1 MKVLFLTS
9 GEAARPLAGW
19 LGQRETLTVRET
31 PVSAHEIAALAPDLI
46 VSHSYRHI
54 LKRDV
59 LAAAPDRFINLH
71 ISLLPYN
78 RGADPNLWS
87 FLDDTPKGVS
97 IHLIDEGID
106 TGALLLQ
113 REVSFDEDSETLGS
127 SYAQLQQTIGE
138 LFMENWSS
146 LRDGRI
152 APRAQTGSGTF
163 HRASELAALKDA
175 LLGNEGWNVPIPV
188 LRRRHRALLAET
200 VQGHGK
206 D

>member
-9 GEAARPLAGW
+9 GEAARPLADW

-31 PVSAHEIAALAPDLI
+31 PVSAQEIAALAPDLI

-87 FLDDTPKGVS
+87 FIDETPKGVS

-127 SYAQLQQTIGE
+127 SYATLQQTIGE

-152 APRAQTGSGTF
+152 APRAQSGAGTF
-163 HRASELAALKDA
+163 HRASEFAALKDS
-175 LLGNEGWNVPIPV
+175 LLGNDGWNVPVPV
-188 LRRRHRALLAET
+188 LRQRYRALSREA
-200 VQGHGK
+200 GRGG
-206 D
+206 

>member
-9 GEAARPLAGW
+9 GEHARHLADWIGE
-19 LGQRETLTVRET
+19 RETLVLRET
-31 PVSAHEIAALAPDLI
+31 PVSAQDIAALAPDLI

-54 LKRDV
+54 LRRDV

-87 FLDDTPKGVS
+87 FLDATPKGVS

-127 SYAQLQQTIGE
+127 SYAKLQQTING
-138 LFMENWSS
+138 LFVENWPA
-146 LRDGRI
+146 LRDRRI
-152 APRAQTGSGTF
+152 APRMQSGAGTF
-163 HRASELAALKDA
+163 HRASEFATLKNA
-175 LLGNEGWNVPIPV
+175 LLGNEGWDVPITV
-188 LRRRHRALLAET
+188 LRQRYRAMSADAA
-200 VQGHGK
+200 GAGGSA
-206 D
+206 

>member
-9 GEAARPLAGW
+9 GEAARPLADW

-31 PVSAHEIAALAPDLI
+31 PVSAQEIAALAPDLI

-78 RGADPNLWS
+78 RGADQNLWS
-87 FLDDTPKGVS
+87 FIDETPKGVS

-127 SYAQLQQTIGE
+127 SYATLQQTIGE

-152 APRAQTGSGTF
+152 APRAQSGAGTF
-163 HRASELAALKDA
+163 HRATEFAALKDS
-175 LLGNEGWNVPIPV
+175 LLGNDGWNVPVPV
-188 LRRRHRALLAET
+188 LRQRYRALSREA
-200 VQGHGK
+200 GRGG
-206 D
+206 

>member
-9 GEAARPLAGW
+9 GEAARPLADW

-31 PVSAHEIAALAPDLI
+31 PVSAQEIAALAPDLI

-87 FLDDTPKGVS
+87 FIDETPKGVS

-127 SYAQLQQTIGE
+127 SYATLQQTIGE

-152 APRAQTGSGTF
+152 APRAQSGAGTF
-163 HRASELAALKDA
+163 HRATEFAALKDS
-175 LLGNEGWNVPIPV
+175 LLGNDGWNVPVPV
-188 LRRRHRALLAET
+188 LRQRYRALSREA
-200 VQGHGK
+200 GRGG
-206 D
+206 

>member
-9 GEAARPLAGW
+9 GDTARPLADW
-19 LGQRETLTVRET
+19 LGQREALTVRET
-31 PVSAHEIAALAPDLI
+31 PVSAQEIAALAPDLI

-87 FLDDTPKGVS
+87 FIDETPKGVS

-127 SYAQLQQTIGE
+127 SYATLQQTIGE

-152 APRAQTGSGTF
+152 APRAQSGAGTF
-163 HRASELAALKDA
+163 HRASEFAALKDS
-175 LLGNEGWNVPIPV
+175 LLGNDGWNVPIPV
-188 LRRRHRALLAET
+188 LRQRYRALSREA
-200 VQGHGK
+200 GRGG
-206 D
+206 

>member
-9 GEAARPLAGW
+9 GEAARPLADW
-19 LGQRETLTVRET
+19 LGQREALTVRET
-31 PVSAHEIAALAPDLI
+31 PVSAQEIAALAPDLI

-87 FLDDTPKGVS
+87 FIDETPKGVS

-127 SYAQLQQTIGE
+127 SYATLQQTIGE
-138 LFMENWSS
+138 LFMENWPS

-152 APRAQTGSGTF
+152 ALRAQSGAGTF
-163 HRASELAALKDA
+163 HRATEFAALKDS
-175 LLGNEGWNVPIPV
+175 LLGNDGWNVPIPV
-188 LRRRHRALLAET
+188 LRQRYRALSREA
-200 VQGHGK
+200 GRGG
-206 D
+206 

>member
-1 MKVLFLTS
+1 MTS
-9 GEAARPLAGW
+9 GDTARPLADW
-19 LGQRETLTVRET
+19 LGQREALTVRET
-31 PVSAHEIAALAPDLI
+31 PVSAQEIAALAPDLI
-46 VSHSYRHI
+46 VSHSYPHI

-87 FLDDTPKGVS
+87 FLDETPKGVS

-127 SYAQLQQTIGE
+127 SYAKLQQTIGE

-152 APRAQTGSGTF
+152 APRAQSGAGTF
-163 HRASELAALKDA
+163 HRASEFAALKDS
-175 LLGNEGWNVPIPV
+175 LLGNDGWNVPIPV
-188 LRRRHRALLAET
+188 LRQRYRALSREA
-200 VQGHGK
+200 GRGG
-206 D
+206 

>member
-9 GEAARPLAGW
+9 GDTARPLADW
-19 LGQRETLTVRET
+19 LGQREALTVRET
-31 PVSAHEIAALAPDLI
+31 PVSAQEIAALAPDLI

-87 FLDDTPKGVS
+87 FLDETPKGVS

-127 SYAQLQQTIGE
+127 SYATLQQTIGE

-152 APRAQTGSGTF
+152 VPRAQSGAGTF
-163 HRASELAALKDA
+163 HRASEFAALKDS
-175 LLGNEGWNVPIPV
+175 LLGNDGWNVPIPV
-188 LRRRHRALLAET
+188 LRQRYRALSREA
-200 VQGHGK
+200 GRGG
-206 D
+206 

>member
-9 GEAARPLAGW
+9 GEAARPLADW

-31 PVSAHEIAALAPDLI
+31 PVSAQEIAALAPDLI

-87 FLDDTPKGVS
+87 FIDETPKGVS

-127 SYAQLQQTIGE
+127 SYATLQQAIGE

-152 APRAQTGSGTF
+152 APRAQSGAGTF
-163 HRASELAALKDA
+163 HRASEFSALKDS
-175 LLGNEGWNVPIPV
+175 LLGNDGWNVPIPV
-188 LRRRHRALLAET
+188 LRQRYRALSREA
-200 VQGHGK
+200 GRGG
-206 D
+206 

>member
-9 GEAARPLAGW
+9 GEQARPLADW
-19 LGQRETLTVRET
+19 IGQRDTLTVRET
-31 PVSAHEIAALAPDLI
+31 PVSAQELVALAPDLI

-59 LAAAPDRFINLH
+59 LAAAPGRFINLH

-87 FLDDTPKGVS
+87 FLDATPKGVS

-113 REVSFDEDSETLGS
+113 REVSFDEASETLAS
-127 SYAQLQQTIGE
+127 SYAKLQQAIND
-138 LFMENWSS
+138 LFIDNWSS
-146 LRDGRI
+146 LRDGHI
-152 APRAQTGSGTF
+152 APRAQSGAGTF
-163 HRASELAALKDA
+163 HRASEFAALKDA
-175 LLGNEGWNVPIPV
+175 LLGAEGWHVPIPV
-188 LRRRHRALLAET
+188 LRQRYRTSRAVAA
-200 VQGHGK
+200 HGGRQA
-206 D
+206 

>member
-9 GEAARPLAGW
+9 GEAARPLADW

-31 PVSAHEIAALAPDLI
+31 PVSAQEIAALAPDLI

-87 FLDDTPKGVS
+87 FLDETPKGVS

-127 SYAQLQQTIGE
+127 SYATLQQTIGE
-138 LFMENWSS
+138 LFMEKWSS

-152 APRAQTGSGTF
+152 APRAQSGAGTF
-163 HRASELAALKDA
+163 HRASEFAALKDS

-188 LRRRHRALLAET
+188 LRQRYRALSREA
-200 VQGHGK
+200 GRGG
-206 D
+206 

>member
-9 GEAARPLAGW
+9 GEAARPLADW

-31 PVSAHEIAALAPDLI
+31 PVSAQEIAALAPDLI

-87 FLDDTPKGVS
+87 FIDETPKGVS

-127 SYAQLQQTIGE
+127 SYATLQQTIGE

-152 APRAQTGSGTF
+152 APRAQSGAGTF
-163 HRASELAALKDA
+163 HRASEFAALKDS
-175 LLGNEGWNVPIPV
+175 LLGNEGWNVPVPV
-188 LRRRHRALLAET
+188 LRQRYRALSREA
-200 VQGHGK
+200 GRGG
-206 D
+206 

>member
-9 GEAARPLAGW
+9 GEAARPLADW

-31 PVSAHEIAALAPDLI
+31 PVSAQEIAALTPDLI

-87 FLDDTPKGVS
+87 FIDETPKGVS

-127 SYAQLQQTIGE
+127 SYATLQQAIGE

-152 APRAQTGSGTF
+152 APRAQSGAGTF
-163 HRASELAALKDA
+163 HRASEFSALKDS
-175 LLGNEGWNVPIPV
+175 LLGNDGWNVPIPV
-188 LRRRHRALLAET
+188 LRQRYRALSREA
-200 VQGHGK
+200 GRGG
-206 D
+206 

>member
-9 GEAARPLAGW
+9 GEQALRLADWIGE
-19 LGQRETLTVRET
+19 RETLILRET
-31 PVSAHEIAALAPDLI
+31 PVSAHDIAALAPDLI

-59 LAAAPDRFINLH
+59 LEAAPGRFINLH

-87 FLDDTPKGVS
+87 FLDATPKGVS

-113 REVSFDEDSETLGS
+113 REVSFDEDHETLGS
-127 SYAQLQQTIGE
+127 SYAKLQQAIHD
-138 LFMENWSS
+138 LFIENWPL
-146 LRDGRI
+146 LRDGQI
-152 APRAQTGSGTF
+152 APREQTGSGTF
-163 HRASELAALKDA
+163 HRASEFAAIKHA
-175 LLGNEGWNVPIPV
+175 VLGDEGWNVPISV
-188 LRRRHRALLAET
+188 LRQRYHALS
-200 VQGHGK
+200 GGK
-206 D
+206 S

>member
-9 GEAARPLAGW
+9 GDTARPLADW
-19 LGQRETLTVRET
+19 LGQREALTVRET
-31 PVSAHEIAALAPDLI
+31 PVSAQEIAALAPDLI

-87 FLDDTPKGVS
+87 FLDETPKGVS

-127 SYAQLQQTIGE
+127 SYATLQQTIGE

-152 APRAQTGSGTF
+152 APRAQSGAGTF
-163 HRASELAALKDA
+163 HRASEFAALKDS
-175 LLGNEGWNVPIPV
+175 LLGNDGWNVPIPV
-188 LRRRHRALLAET
+188 LRQRYRALSREA
-200 VQGHGK
+200 GRGG
-206 D
+206 

>member
-9 GEAARPLAGW
+9 GDTARPLADW
-19 LGQRETLTVRET
+19 LGQREALTVRET
-31 PVSAHEIAALAPDLI
+31 PVSAQEIAALAPDLI
-46 VSHSYRHI
+46 VSHSYPHI

-87 FLDDTPKGVS
+87 FLDETPKGVS

-127 SYAQLQQTIGE
+127 SYAKLQQTIGE

-152 APRAQTGSGTF
+152 APRAQSGAGTF
-163 HRASELAALKDA
+163 HRASEFAALKDS
-175 LLGNEGWNVPIPV
+175 LLGNDGWNVPIPV
-188 LRRRHRALLAET
+188 LRQRYRALSREA
-200 VQGHGK
+200 GRGG
-206 D
+206 

>member
-9 GEAARPLAGW
+9 GEAARPLADW

-31 PVSAHEIAALAPDLI
+31 PVSAQEIAALAPDLI

-87 FLDDTPKGVS
+87 FIDETPKGVS
-97 IHLIDEGID
+97 IHMIDEGID

-127 SYAQLQQTIGE
+127 SYATLQQTIGE

-152 APRAQTGSGTF
+152 APRAQSGAGTF
-163 HRASELAALKDA
+163 HRASEFAALKDS
-175 LLGNEGWNVPIPV
+175 LLGNDGWNVPIPV
-188 LRRRHRALLAET
+188 LRQRYRALSREA
-200 VQGHGK
+200 GRGG
-206 D
+206 

>member
-9 GEAARPLAGW
+9 GDTARPLADW
-19 LGQRETLTVRET
+19 LGQREALTVRET
-31 PVSAHEIAALAPDLI
+31 PVSAQEIAALAPDLI

-87 FLDDTPKGVS
+87 FLDETPKGVS

-127 SYAQLQQTIGE
+127 SYATLQQTIGE

-152 APRAQTGSGTF
+152 APRAQSGAGTF
-163 HRASELAALKDA
+163 HRASEFAALKDS

-188 LRRRHRALLAET
+188 LRQRYRALSREA
-200 VQGHGK
+200 GRGG
-206 D
+206 

>member
-1 MKVLFLTS
+1 MKVLLLTS
-9 GEAARPLAGW
+9 GEQARRLADWIGE
-19 LGQRETLTVRET
+19 RETLILRET
-31 PVSAHEIAALAPDLI
+31 PVSAQEITALAPDLI

-54 LKRDV
+54 LKRDA

-87 FLDDTPKGVS
+87 FLDATPKGVS

-113 REVSFDEDSETLGS
+113 REVRFEEDSETLGS
-127 SYAQLQQTIGE
+127 SYAKLQRAIND
-138 LFMENWSS
+138 LFIENWSS

-152 APRAQTGSGTF
+152 APRAQSGAGTF
-163 HRASELAALKDA
+163 HRASEFAALRHA
-175 LLGNEGWNVPIPV
+175 LLGDEGWEVPIPV
-188 LRRRHRALLAET
+188 LRQRYRSLSAGAARGGGPA
-200 VQGHGK
+200 
-206 D
+206 

>member
-9 GEAARPLAGW
+9 GEAARPLADW

-31 PVSAHEIAALAPDLI
+31 PVSAQEIAALAPDLI

-87 FLDDTPKGVS
+87 FIDETPKGVS
-97 IHLIDEGID
+97 IHMIDEGID

-127 SYAQLQQTIGE
+127 SYATLQQTIGE

-152 APRAQTGSGTF
+152 APRAQSGAGTF
-163 HRASELAALKDA
+163 HRATEFAALKDS
-175 LLGNEGWNVPIPV
+175 LLGNDGWNVPVPV
-188 LRRRHRALLAET
+188 LRQRYRALSREA
-200 VQGHGK
+200 GRGG
-206 D
+206 

>member
-1 MKVLFLTS
+1 MKILFLTS
-9 GEAARPLAGW
+9 GDTARPLADW
-19 LGQRETLTVRET
+19 LGQREALTVRET
-31 PVSAHEIAALAPDLI
+31 PVSAQEIAALAPDLI

-54 LKRDV
+54 LRRDV

-87 FLDDTPKGVS
+87 FIDETPKGVS
-97 IHLIDEGID
+97 VHLIDEGID

-113 REVSFDEDSETLGS
+113 REVSFDEDGETLGS
-127 SYAQLQQTIGE
+127 SYATLQQTIGE

-152 APRAQTGSGTF
+152 APRAQSGAGTF
-163 HRASELAALKDA
+163 HRASEFAALKDS
-175 LLGNEGWNVPIPV
+175 LLGNDGWNVPIPV
-188 LRRRHRALLAET
+188 LRQRYRALSREA
-200 VQGHGK
+200 GRGG
-206 D
+206 

>member
-19 LGQRETLTVRET
+19 LGQREALTVRET
-31 PVSAHEIAALAPDLI
+31 PLSAQDVAALAPDLI

-59 LAAAPDRFINLH
+59 LAAAPGRFINLH

-106 TGALLLQ
+106 TGAILLQ
-113 REVSFDEDSETLGS
+113 REVSFDENRETLGS
-127 SYAQLQQTIGE
+127 SYATLQQTIGE
-138 LFMENWSS
+138 LFIDNWPS

-152 APRAQTGSGTF
+152 APRSQTGTGTF
-163 HRASELAALKDA
+163 HRASEFAALKDA
-175 LLGNEGWNVPIPV
+175 LLGDVGWNVPIPV
-188 LRRRHRALLAET
+188 LRQRHRALLSGTA
-200 VQGHGK
+200 QGH
-206 D
+206 DNA

>member
-9 GEAARPLAGW
+9 GDTARPLADW
-19 LGQRETLTVRET
+19 LGQREALTVRET
-31 PVSAHEIAALAPDLI
+31 PVSAQEIAALAPDLI

-87 FLDDTPKGVS
+87 FLDETPKGVS

-127 SYAQLQQTIGE
+127 SYATLQQTIGE

-152 APRAQTGSGTF
+152 APRAQSGAGTF
-163 HRASELAALKDA
+163 HRASEFAALKDS
-175 LLGNEGWNVPIPV
+175 LLGNDGWNVPIPV
-188 LRRRHRALLAET
+188 LRQRYRALPREA
-200 VQGHGK
+200 GRGG
-206 D
+206 